1 MIIYEVNLTV
11 DPDIADEYAAWLK
24 PHIAHIL
31 EIDGF
36 LGAEW
41 FERDAAAD
49 GATSRGGD
57 KVRWTIQYRLR
68 DRVALEAYQRDHA
81 PTLIHEGQARF
92 GGRFRASRRVLEP
105 MKIFSPSRNTGSG

>member
-11 DPDIADEYAAWLK
+11 DPDVADEYAAWLR

-41 FERDAAAD
+41 LERDAVD
-49 GATSRGGD
+49 ENGD
-57 KVRWTIQYRLR
+57 SEKVRWTIQYRLC
-68 DRVALEAYQRDHA
+68 DRAALEAYQRDHA
-81 PTLIHEGQARF
+81 DAHPR
-92 GGRFRASRRVLEP
+92 RAGALLRPLPRQPASAGADENLQP
-105 MKIFSPSRNTGSG
+105 QPKYG

>member
-11 DPDIADEYAAWLK
+11 DPDIADEYAAWLR

-41 FERDAAAD
+41 LDRDTAD
-49 GATSRGGD
+49 ENGD
-57 KVRWTIQYRLR
+57 SEKVRWSIQYRLR
-68 DRVALEAYQRDHA
+68 DRAALEAYQRDHA
-81 PTLIHEGQARF
+81 PPLIREGQVRF
-92 GGRFRASRRVLEP
+92 GGHFTTTRRVLALREALQP
-105 MKIFSPSRNTGSG
+105 QPKYG

>member
-11 DPDIADEYAAWLK
+11 DLDVVDEYAAWLR

-41 FERDAAAD
+41 LERDSVDEMEIAKKCTGQSSIGCVTAPRSKPTSVTTRRRSSAKGRRASAAA
-49 GATSRGGD
+49 S
-57 KVRWTIQYRLR
+57 
-68 DRVALEAYQRDHA
+68 A
-81 PTLIHEGQARF
+81 PTGECW
-92 GGRFRASRRVLEP
+92 SR
-105 MKIFSPSRNTGSG
+105 

>member
-11 DPDIADEYAAWLK
+11 DLDVVDEYAAWLR

-41 FERDAAAD
+41 LERDSVD
-49 GATSRGGD
+49 ENGD
-57 KVRWTIQYRLR
+57 SEKVHWTIQYRLR
-68 DRVALEAYQRDHA
+68 DRAALEAYQRDHA
-81 PTLIHEGQARF
+81 PTLIREGQARF
-92 GGRFRASRRVLEP
+92 GGRFRANRRVLEP
-105 MKIFSPSRNTGSG
+105 MKIFNPNRNTGSG

>member
-11 DPDIADEYAAWLK
+11 APDVTDEYAAWLR

-41 FERDAAAD
+41 LDRDTVD
-49 GATSRGGD
+49 ENGD
-57 KVRWTIQYRLR
+57 SEKVRWTNP
-68 DRVALEAYQRDHA
+68 VPA
-81 PTLIHEGQARF
+81 ARP
-92 GGRFRASRRVLEP
+92 RRARSLP
-105 MKIFSPSRNTGSG
+105 A

>member
-11 DPDIADEYAAWLK
+11 DPDVADEYAAWLR

-31 EIDGF
+31 EIDGI

-41 FERDAAAD
+41 LDRDTVD
-49 GATSRGGD
+49 SE
-57 KVRWTIQYRLR
+57 KVHWTIQYRLR
-68 DRVALEAYQRDHA
+68 DRAALEAYQRDHA
-81 PTLIHEGQARF
+81 PTLIREGQARF

-105 MKIFSPSRNTGSG
+105 MKIFNPNRNTGSG